1 MFNMVLI
8 FARYHGLR
16 TVFRNSGLRTVFR
29 NFRKQ
34 VKFAHNLNF
43 L

>member
-1 MFNMVLI
+1 MFNIVLI
-8 FARYHGLR
+8 FVRYPG
-16 TVFRNSGLRTVFR
+16 FSYIFR

>member
-1 MFNMVLI
+1 MIINIMFNMVLI
-8 FARYHGLR
+8 FAH
-16 TVFRNSGLRTVFR
+16 NPGLRTVFR